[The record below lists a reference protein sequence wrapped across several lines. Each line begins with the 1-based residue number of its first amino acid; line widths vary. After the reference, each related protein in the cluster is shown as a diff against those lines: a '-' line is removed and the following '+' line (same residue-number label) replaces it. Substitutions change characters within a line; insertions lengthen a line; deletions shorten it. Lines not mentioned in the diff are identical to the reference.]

1 MNDIGIIILVT
12 LIIAFCLGLI
22 LYGIYHEA

>member
-1 MNDIGIIILVT
+1 MNEVGIILLVT
-12 LIIAFCLGLI
+12 IVIAFCLGLI